1 MQDVEM
7 NPQEYD
13 SPIIPR
19 DKDVYTTVGKK
30 LFKEIHA
37 FFQIVK
43 IETDLDFLG
52 LENLKYMKR
61 NEYLKYDSLSV
72 MSNIMEKDIYDTD
85 TEVSFCDVTL
95 KLSDKLLIQK
105 RTFTKFAEILG
116 NIGGFMQIVFSFL
129 KIICYFSTHILY
141 EISLVNNLFEFNV
154 DKKVIYF
161 NNKDRIFKKN
171 ITLNPKLY
179 IPLRSYHKISKNNNL
194 RNEEKMNNTDE
205 LLNIRE
211 KKIQPILNQ
220 NSKIETIEFKLKP
233 HFSSNFKEFEKNKNL
248 IKYKLNYENNNNNG
262 KNDKSDI
269 NLFNIMNYTEDNKD
283 YKGTKKYSLIKRLK
297 INGLCIYFCF
307 FIVRRKNNVQN
318 ILLDEGIRLIVE
330 QLDLV
335 NIFKKLYSEDI
346 VKERMNNN
354 VIITM
359 SNNCKNKLT
368 KFYKDI
374 KK

>member
-1 MQDVEM
+1 
-7 NPQEYD
+7 
-13 SPIIPR
+13 
-19 DKDVYTTVGKK
+19 
-30 LFKEIHA
+30 
-37 FFQIVK
+37 
-43 IETDLDFLG
+43 
-52 LENLKYMKR
+52 
-61 NEYLKYDSLSV
+61 
-72 MSNIMEKDIYDTD
+72 
-85 TEVSFCDVTL
+85 
-95 KLSDKLLIQK
+95 
-105 RTFTKFAEILG
+105 
-116 NIGGFMQIVFSFL
+116 MQIVYSFL
-129 KIICYFSTHILY
+129 KIICSFSTRILY

-220 NSKIETIEFKLKP
+220 NSKKETIEFKLKP

-307 FIVRRKNNVQN
+307 FIARRRRNVQN

-354 VIITM
+354 TIITM
-359 SNNCKNKLT
+359 SNNCKNKLA
-368 KFYKDI
+368 KFYKDL